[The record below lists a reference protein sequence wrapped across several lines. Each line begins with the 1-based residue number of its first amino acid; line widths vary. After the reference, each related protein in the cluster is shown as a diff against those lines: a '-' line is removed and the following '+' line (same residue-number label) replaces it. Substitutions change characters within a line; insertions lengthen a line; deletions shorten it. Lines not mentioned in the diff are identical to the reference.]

1 MEWIFTMIDFNTV
14 DMIIAGLILFLSLKG
29 LVNGFTKEL
38 FNFIGLIVGI
48 AVAARMNITVG
59 QFISEN
65 IFPIENDPALKM
77 VGFVTV
83 LIAIWVISTLFSSII
98 DSVSSDEVGFFSR
111 ILGYIL
117 TIVRYVAIFAIILV
131 SVKDVELI
139 SKKLDTYSQESKI
152 ITSLNEIGNKLLN
165 RKDEQQSKE
174 NNETKN
180 EIYTEKINL
189 KNYDIERNETNET
202 NENNQTME

>member
-1 MEWIFTMIDFNTV
+1 MIDFNTV

-65 IFPIENDPALKM
+65 IFPIENDPALRM

-117 TIVRYVAIFAIILV
+117 TIVRYVAIFSIILV
-131 SVKDVELI
+131 SVKNVDLI
-139 SKKLDTYSQESKI
+139 SKKLEVYSQDSKI
-152 ITSLNEIGNKLLN
+152 ITSLNEIGNRLLN
-165 RKDEQQSKE
+165 RKEEQQGKE

-180 EIYTEKINL
+180 ENHETQTEKINL
-189 KNYDIERNETNET
+189 KNYDIEGSET
-202 NENNQTME
+202 NENNQTLE

>member
-1 MEWIFTMIDFNTV
+1 
-14 DMIIAGLILFLSLKG
+14 MIIAGLILFLSLKG

-65 IFPIENDPALKM
+65 IFPIENDPALRM

-83 LIAIWVISTLFSSII
+83 LVAIWVISTLFSSII

-117 TIVRYVAIFAIILV
+117 TILRYVAIFSIILV
-131 SVKDVELI
+131 SVKNVDLI
-139 SKKLDTYSQESKI
+139 SKKLEVYSQDSKMMS
-152 ITSLNEIGNKLLN
+152 SLNEIGNKLLN
-165 RKDEQQSKE
+165 REEEEPIKE

-180 EIYTEKINL
+180 ENHKIQTEKINL
-189 KNYDIERNETNET
+189 KNYDIESNQT
-202 NENNQTME
+202 NENNQTLE

>member
-1 MEWIFTMIDFNTV
+1 MIDFNSV

-65 IFPIENDPALKM
+65 IFPIENDPALRM

-83 LIAIWVISTLFSSII
+83 LVAIWVISTLFSSII

-117 TIVRYVAIFAIILV
+117 TILRYVAIFSIILV
-131 SVKDVELI
+131 SVKNVDLI
-139 SKKLDTYSQESKI
+139 SKKLEVYSQDSKMMS
-152 ITSLNEIGNKLLN
+152 SLNEIGNKLLN
-165 RKDEQQSKE
+165 REEEEPIKE

-180 EIYTEKINL
+180 ENHKIRTEKINL
-189 KNYDIERNETNET
+189 KNYDIESNQT
-202 NENNQTME
+202 NENNQTLE

>member
-1 MEWIFTMIDFNTV
+1 MIDFNSV
-14 DMIIAGLILFLSLKG
+14 DIIIAGLILFLSLKG

-65 IFPIENDPALKM
+65 IFPIENDPALRM

-83 LIAIWVISTLFSSII
+83 LVAIWVISTLFSSII

-117 TIVRYVAIFAIILV
+117 TILRYVAIFSIILV
-131 SVKDVELI
+131 SVKNVDLI
-139 SKKLDTYSQESKI
+139 SKKLEVYSQDSKMMS
-152 ITSLNEIGNKLLN
+152 SLNEIGNKLLN
-165 RKDEQQSKE
+165 REEEEPIKE

-180 EIYTEKINL
+180 ENHKIRTEKINL
-189 KNYDIERNETNET
+189 KNYDIESNQT
-202 NENNQTME
+202 NENNQTLE

>member
-1 MEWIFTMIDFNTV
+1 MIDFNSV

-65 IFPIENDPALKM
+65 IFPIENDPALRM

-83 LIAIWVISTLFSSII
+83 LVAIWVISTLFSSII

-117 TIVRYVAIFAIILV
+117 TILRYVAIFSIILV
-131 SVKDVELI
+131 SVKNVDLI
-139 SKKLDTYSQESKI
+139 SKKLEVYSQDSKMMS
-152 ITSLNEIGNKLLN
+152 SLNEIGNKLLN
-165 RKDEQQSKE
+165 REEEEPIKE

-180 EIYTEKINL
+180 ENHKIQTEKINL
-189 KNYDIERNETNET
+189 KNYDIESNQT
-202 NENNQTME
+202 NENNQTLE

>member
-1 MEWIFTMIDFNTV
+1 MIDFNSV

-48 AVAARMNITVG
+48 AVAARMNLTVG

-65 IFPIENDPALKM
+65 IFPIENDPALRM

-83 LIAIWVISTLFSSII
+83 LVAIWVISTLFSSII

-117 TIVRYVAIFAIILV
+117 TILRYVAIFSIILV
-131 SVKDVELI
+131 SVKNVDLI
-139 SKKLDTYSQESKI
+139 SKKLEVYSQDSKMMS
-152 ITSLNEIGNKLLN
+152 SLNEIGNKLLN
-165 RKDEQQSKE
+165 REEEEPIKE

-180 EIYTEKINL
+180 ENHKIRTEKINL
-189 KNYDIERNETNET
+189 KNYDIESNQT
-202 NENNQTME
+202 NENNQTLE

>member
-1 MEWIFTMIDFNTV
+1 MIDFNSV

-65 IFPIENDPALKM
+65 IFPIENDPALRM

-83 LIAIWVISTLFSSII
+83 LVAIWVISTLFSSII

-117 TIVRYVAIFAIILV
+117 TILRYVAIFSIILV
-131 SVKDVELI
+131 SVKNVDLI
-139 SKKLDTYSQESKI
+139 SRKLEVYSQDSKMMS
-152 ITSLNEIGNKLLN
+152 SLNEIGNKLLN
-165 RKDEQQSKE
+165 REEEEPIKE

-180 EIYTEKINL
+180 ENHKIRTEKINL
-189 KNYDIERNETNET
+189 KNYDIESNQT
-202 NENNQTME
+202 NENNQTLE